1 LRVVHL
7 GKYYPP
13 ASGGIET
20 HTQTLARGLAARG
33 IEVTVVVANH
43 ATTDG
48 RDVTFEKWLRTDS
61 SENFDGPIRI
71 RRAGRVANMAKLDV
85 APDLAGILKDELKNP
100 PDLWHL
106 HTPNITMMLAVLAF
120 RAIRPLAITHHSD
133 IIKQKVLKHV
143 IQPFETALYRR
154 AKLLLATSPPYI
166 DGSSILTRFRAKTDS
181 LPLGIHL
188 EPYLNPNAVALEHA
202 ERFRRDIAGPI
213 WLSVGRLIYYKGLG
227 TAIQALKTVPGTL
240 VVVGTGPMEATWKAE
255 AEAAGVANRIVW
267 KGRTPADELVGLYR
281 AATAHWFPS
290 NARSEGYGL
299 VQVEAMAAGCPTINT
314 AVPHSGVSWVC
325 KHEIAGLTV
334 PMNDAPAFAA
344 AATRLLNEPGLRDRL
359 SRDGIREAETRF
371 RDTVMAERC
380 EDFYRRV
387 VNA

>member
-1 LRVVHL
+1 MRVVHL

-20 HTQTLARGLAARG
+20 HTQALACGLAARG
-33 IEVTVVVANH
+33 LDVTVVVANH
-43 ATTDG
+43 AASDG
-48 RDVTFEKWLRTDS
+48 RDVTFERWTRTKSCED
-61 SENFDGPIRI
+61 FDGPVRI
-71 RRAGRVANMAKLDV
+71 LRAGRWANIAKLDI
-85 APDLAGILKDELKNP
+85 APDLAGILSDELKNP

-106 HTPNITMMLAVLAF
+106 HVPNITMMLAVLAF
-120 RAIRPLAITHHSD
+120 RRIRPLIVTHHSD
-133 IIKQKVLKHV
+133 IIKQKMLKHLV
-143 IQPFETALYRR
+143 QPFETALYRR
-154 AKLLLATSPPYI
+154 AALLLSDSEPYI
-166 DGSSILTRFRAKTDS
+166 GGSALLQRFRSKTAT
-181 LPLGIHL
+181 LALG
-188 EPYLNPNAVALEHA
+188 LNLDAYRKPSAAALGHA
-202 ERFRRDIAGPI
+202 DRFRREIPGPI

-227 TAIQALKTVPGTL
+227 TAIQALKYVPGTL

-290 NARSEGYGL
+290 NARSEGFGL

-325 KHEIAGLTV
+325 RHELAGLTV
-334 PMNDAPAFAA
+334 PMNDPTAFAA
-344 AATRLLNEPGLRDRL
+344 AANRLHADPALRERL
-359 SRDGIREAETRF
+359 SLGGIHEAETRF
-371 RDTVMAERC
+371 RDAVMAEQC
-380 EDFYRRV
+380 EAFYRRV